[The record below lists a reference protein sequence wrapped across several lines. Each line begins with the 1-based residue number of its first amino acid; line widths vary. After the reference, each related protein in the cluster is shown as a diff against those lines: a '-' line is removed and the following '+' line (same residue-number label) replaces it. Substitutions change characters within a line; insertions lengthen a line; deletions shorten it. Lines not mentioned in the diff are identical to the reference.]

1 MTGTN
6 YGIVAG
12 YDGSPGSD
20 QALHWAAR
28 EARARDTT
36 LTVCLAWAPGES
48 ALPADSPVYGLMRQY
63 GQEILD
69 RGLSYAE
76 LALGPGRV
84 RPALADG
91 LAAEVLCERSRT
103 AEMVVVGARGPCEL
117 PHLLLGS
124 VCWQVAGHASGR
136 VVAIRGQWRPVS
148 QSPGP
153 VVAGLDGS
161 PASLAALAF
170 AFEEA
175 ALRDV
180 PLLAVCAP
188 ADSAARLGEMAQRE
202 EDFDHLMTVAE
213 KEHPDVTVRRC
224 VVAGTPRAELLTAAR
239 GAQLLVVGARGRGG
253 VDGMRLGAVAQAV
266 LHHAPCPVGVVHTD
280 PADVPPYS

>member
-1 MTGTN
+1 MTGAN

-20 QALHWAAR
+20 QALRWAVR

-36 LTVCLAWAPGES
+36 LTVCLAWAPGQI

-69 RGLSYAE
+69 RGLFYAE
-76 LALGPGRV
+76 SALGPGRV
-84 RPALADG
+84 LPALADG

-103 AEMVVVGARGPCEL
+103 SELVVVGARGTCEL

-124 VCWQVAGHASGR
+124 VCWQVAGHANGR
-136 VVAIRGQWRPVS
+136 VVAVRGQWRPDN
-148 QSPGP
+148 QAPGP

-175 ALRDV
+175 TLRGV
-180 PLLAVCAP
+180 PLVVVCAS
-188 ADSAARLGEMAQRE
+188 ADAAGRRGETAQLE
-202 EDFDHLMTVAE
+202 EDFEHLMTVAE
-213 KEHPDVTVRRC
+213 KEHPEVTVQRC
-224 VVAGTPRAELLTAAR
+224 VVAGTPRAGLLTAAH

-253 VDGMRLGAVAQAV
+253 VAGMRLGAVAQAV
-266 LHHAPCPVGVVHTD
+266 LHHAPGPVAIVHAD
-280 PADVPPYS
+280 PADDLP